1 MCVKGQFIAAAQH
14 TVCTDCRLGKFGP
27 ESGKE
32 CRTCSDG
39 MYTSQPG
46 ATVCSSCDMGRF
58 VSAANETRCT
68 PCPLGMYDD
77 DETSTCTDCKTS
89 SGHYTPTV
97 GSTACSTCTGN
108 TYASSQDGDSSCVP
122 CPPSKVLSCDAGTL
136 DFKRNAWYNIGQWKR
151 NDQDELVWESANTE
165 ITEASIIY
173 NCFNDVC
180 CRHPVDG
187 TPDGD
192 RSRVECNTEFGY
204 YGPLCGGCDKSRGFY
219 RDGFKCAQCRSKS
232 DNWTIVGMLA
242 LGAFCMLV
250 YVSAFHRTKQEVGEN
265 GSIMRRIAYSYVQT
279 LGVLGIFKAR
289 GTKIFYETVGKTSQA
304 VGGSLTALLAIKC
317 LMKSQIYGTFIFTM
331 LLPGA
336 GLITVCLI
344 LLPWTLWKRHK
355 NKQKRVKDMERYLRR
370 RSFAMAT
377 PEDDP
382 FTIPTFEPIWNCPKF
397 GGANFESG
405 VPDKICRKIP
415 CFRRPA
421 TEEYINNSERRWR
434 GEYPLAPE
442 YRPRCPV
449 HENVM
454 AGVARAALMSCAC
467 NRVPT
472 TDAEKGVTR
481 AERALLYQRIP
492 YKPAGRLMAVM
503 VLVMYSL
510 FPSLVAST
518 TSIFN
523 CTDKILGRYYLVA
536 DLTVTCYDGWHLV
549 YMLCS
554 AVCVVVFCIGT
565 PLLFTLIIVFDI
577 CSCTMRPKFKKEAD
591 LPEGTEISKIKKKG
605 GLKIAR
611 CICNCHL
618 RSDIPWGFRTSNM
631 RERLGLLVVGYD
643 VNRGSLVMAW
653 EPMIGMTR
661 KLLITLAGTL
671 IRDPYIQIMTAQLI
685 LIFSLTLQAT
695 VQPYESRMLNFLDI
709 MSILILVVTQILSI
723 LFLYLDT
730 LEGPLPYESFGID
743 RPFLEVGMT
752 VLLFFT
758 NVGVI
763 GLLYLAYVTIE
774 ICSKMP
780 ALCARGDPRTYRG
793 SRSPMLCSPLH
804 PPSPAQVRG
813 SHDI

>member
-1 MCVKGQFIAAAQH
+1 
-14 TVCTDCRLGKFGP
+14 
-27 ESGKE
+27 
-32 CRTCSDG
+32 
-39 MYTSQPG
+39 
-46 ATVCSSCDMGRF
+46 
-58 VSAANETRCT
+58 
-68 PCPLGMYDD
+68 
-77 DETSTCTDCKTS
+77 
-89 SGHYTPTV
+89 
-97 GSTACSTCTGN
+97 
-108 TYASSQDGDSSCVP
+108 
-122 CPPSKVLSCDAGTL
+122 
-136 DFKRNAWYNIGQWKR
+136 
-151 NDQDELVWESANTE
+151 
-165 ITEASIIY
+165 
-173 NCFNDVC
+173 
-180 CRHPVDG
+180 
-187 TPDGD
+187 
-192 RSRVECNTEFGY
+192 
-204 YGPLCGGCDKSRGFY
+204 
-219 RDGFKCAQCRSKS
+219 
-232 DNWTIVGMLA
+232 
-242 LGAFCMLV
+242 
-250 YVSAFHRTKQEVGEN
+250 
-265 GSIMRRIAYSYVQT
+265 
-279 LGVLGIFKAR
+279 
-289 GTKIFYETVGKTSQA
+289 
-304 VGGSLTALLAIKC
+304 
-317 LMKSQIYGTFIFTM
+317 
-331 LLPGA
+331 
-336 GLITVCLI
+336 
-344 LLPWTLWKRHK
+344 
-355 NKQKRVKDMERYLRR
+355 
-370 RSFAMAT
+370 
-377 PEDDP
+377 
-382 FTIPTFEPIWNCPKF
+382 
-397 GGANFESG
+397 
-405 VPDKICRKIP
+405 
-415 CFRRPA
+415 
-421 TEEYINNSERRWR
+421 
-434 GEYPLAPE
+434 
-442 YRPRCPV
+442 
-449 HENVM
+449 
-454 AGVARAALMSCAC
+454 
-467 NRVPT
+467 
-472 TDAEKGVTR
+472 
-481 AERALLYQRIP
+481 
-492 YKPAGRLMAVM
+492 MAVM

-536 DLTVTCYDGWHLV
+536 DLTVTCYDGWHLA